1 MSRQTNSERANDA
14 LEALVLHAESRVI
27 DEDDMATFLVDFRHL
42 CDARGWSFTKI
53 NGEAR
58 ARHEQSVA
66 DGGVAKR

>member
-14 LEALVLHAESRVI
+14 AGAIRLHAGTHAI